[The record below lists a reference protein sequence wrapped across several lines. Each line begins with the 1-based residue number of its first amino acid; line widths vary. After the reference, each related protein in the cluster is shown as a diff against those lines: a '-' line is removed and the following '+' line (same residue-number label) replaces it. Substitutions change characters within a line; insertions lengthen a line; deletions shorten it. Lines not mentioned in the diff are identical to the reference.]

1 MDIAQMLQEAMV
13 AWLYEVEEA
22 KAATWFAENWTGEF
36 GNYTNASAG
45 YVGSNDA
52 HHIKSHWR
60 YMKRDT
66 IGAAGSNMKMPLRTF
81 VPSLTTSRYI
91 RDYSQ
96 RHVGNIQDANGLL
109 RFPSIPKI
117 DSAMWK
123 KVQDIDIRRLIL
135 AYVEGSAAARMQ
147 WRREMLQVSAMSDV
161 NTTIT
166 EKIRMW
172 HEEGN
177 QSIYRVQW
185 LVV

>member
-13 AWLYEVEEA
+13 TWLYEVEEA

-45 YVGSNDA
+45 HVGSNDA
-52 HHIKSHWR
+52 QHIESHWR

-66 IGAAGSNMKMPLRTF
+66 RYMKRDTAGSNMKMLLRTF
-81 VPSLTTSRYI
+81 VPSLTTYL

-96 RHVGNIQDANGLL
+96 RHVGDIQDANGLL
-109 RFPSIPKI
+109 RFSSFPKI

-123 KVQDIDIRRLIL
+123 EVQDIDTRRLIP

-147 WRREMLQVSAMSDV
+147 WRREMLQVSAMGDV
-161 NTTIT
+161 NTNASSVSD
-166 EKIRMW
+166 
-172 HEEGN
+172 G
-177 QSIYRVQW
+177 
-185 LVV
+185 